1 MKLNFHCI
9 DQYQIEEFS
18 KIYISH
24 MYRFSNS
31 SYTKEYCKKNKSLK
45 QGTTKEERESETQ
58 N

>member
-1 MKLNFHCI
+1 
-9 DQYQIEEFS
+9 
-18 KIYISH
+18 

-31 SYTKEYCKKNKSLK
+31 SYTKEYCKKIFVKSLK